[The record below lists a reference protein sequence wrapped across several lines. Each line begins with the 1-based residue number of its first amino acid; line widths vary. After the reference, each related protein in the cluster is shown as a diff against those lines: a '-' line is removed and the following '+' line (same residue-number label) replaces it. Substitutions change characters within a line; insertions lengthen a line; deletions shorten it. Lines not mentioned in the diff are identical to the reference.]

1 MSLPSHFDL
10 PAAAGKTLRI
20 PSVGFG
26 TWAAE
31 GGKGWCKT
39 AVLAALG
46 AGYRHLDCA
55 WYYGVDNEIG
65 SAIRESGIPRSDIF
79 ITSKIWMNFM
89 APENVEL
96 GVDKILKG
104 MGVEYLDLLLA
115 HWPCAMMPTSRK
127 GLEQAE
133 FEGPGDDASEEETA
147 VLCDKDG
154 SEVLDWEHT
163 TENLCRLGGGYICTL
178 RLSLMLICVGKQGS
192 FVPTLQAMQEMVRKG
207 KARSIGI
214 SNFSI
219 SDIKDLLPHAQEIP
233 ISCNQVECH
242 PWLPQRDLISFCRE
256 HKIVVS
262 CYSPFAGQ
270 IKGGQT
276 LIKDETVKKL
286 ASRNNLNV
294 GQLLQ
299 SWAVQR
305 GTIPLGKSQTECEF
319 SACLIYV
326 SSLTTALSARIK
338 SNLNVQKLSEPDMKA
353 LDALEIPYGKGR
365 TIDFTEQWGV
375 KLYQDS

>member
-1 MSLPSHFDL
+1 MSLPSYYDI
-10 PAAAGKTLRI
+10 PAAGGKILRI

-39 AVLAALG
+39 AVLTALK

-55 WYYGVDNEIG
+55 WFYGVDAEIG
-65 SAIRESGIPRSDIF
+65 SAIRESGIPRSEVF

-104 MGVEYLDLLLA
+104 MGVDYLDLLLS

-127 GLEQAE
+127 GLEHAG
-133 FEGPGDDASEEETA
+133 FEGPGGDATSAETGI
-147 VLCDKDG
+147 LCDEHG
-154 SEVLDWEHT
+154 NEVIDWEHT
-163 TENLCRLGGGYICTL
+163 SENLCKLSGGYICAPTL
-178 RLSLMLICVGKQGS
+178 PVILICVGKQGS

-207 KARSIGI
+207 KARTIGI

-219 SDIKDLLPHAQEIP
+219 SDIKDLLPHAQEVP

-242 PWLPQRDLISFCRE
+242 PWLPQRDLISFCHK
-256 HKIVVS
+256 HKIAVS

-270 IKGGQT
+270 IEGGQT
-276 LIKDETVKKL
+276 LIKDETVIKV
-286 ASRNNLNV
+286 ASKNGLDV

-319 SACLIYV
+319 LISRRLHASANQ
-326 SSLTTALSARIK
+326 SSHS
-338 SNLNVQKLSEPDMKA
+338 SYQK
-353 LDALEIPYGKGR
+353 
-365 TIDFTEQWGV
+365 
-375 KLYQDS
+375 

>member
-1 MSLPSHFDL
+1 MTLPSQFDI
-10 PAAAGKTLRI
+10 PAADGKTLQI

-39 AVLAALG
+39 AVLTALK

-55 WYYGVDNEIG
+55 WFYGVDAEIG
-65 SAIRESGIPRSDIF
+65 SAIRESGVPRTEVF

-104 MGVEYLDLLLA
+104 MGVEYLDLLLS

-127 GLEQAE
+127 GLEHAG
-133 FEGPGDDASEEETA
+133 FEGPGDVATSEETGI
-147 VLCDKDG
+147 LHDDDG
-154 SEVLDWEHT
+154 NWVVDWEHT
-163 TENLCRLGGGYICTL
+163 SENLCKLGGEYSRTVAL
-178 RLSLMLICVGKQGS
+178 PLILIYAGKQGS
-192 FVPTLQAMQEMVRKG
+192 FVPTLQAMQAMVRKG
-207 KARSIGI
+207 KARTIGL

-219 SDIKDLLPHAQEIP
+219 SDIKDILPHAQEIP

-242 PWLPQRDLISFCRE
+242 PWLPQRDLVSFCHE
-256 HKIVVS
+256 HKIAVS

-270 IKGGQT
+270 IRGGQT
-276 LIKDETVKKL
+276 LIKDKTVIKV
-286 ASRNNLNV
+286 ASKNELDV

-299 SWAVQR
+299 CWAVQR
-305 GTIPLGKSQTECEF
+305 GTIPLGKSQTECKF
-319 SACLIYV
+319 LIYLPLPASANPTIH
-326 SSLTTALSARIK
+326 SSY
-338 SNLNVQKLSEPDMKA
+338 QK
-353 LDALEIPYGKGR
+353 
-365 TIDFTEQWGV
+365 
-375 KLYQDS
+375 